1 MPLKSSDEKQDL
13 ILKVFDYFE
22 MNKTETSLVSL
33 IAQPNFVC
41 SCYVAIQDVLGKI
54 EGTAAVLIID
64 V

>member
-1 MPLKSSDEKQDL
+1 
-13 ILKVFDYFE
+13 
-22 MNKTETSLVSL
+22 MNKTEISLVSL